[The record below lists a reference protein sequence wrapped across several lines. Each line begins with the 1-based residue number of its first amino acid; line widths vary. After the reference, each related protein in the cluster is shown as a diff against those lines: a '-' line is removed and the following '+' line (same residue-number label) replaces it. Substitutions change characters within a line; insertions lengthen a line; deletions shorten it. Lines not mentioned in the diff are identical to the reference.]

1 MKKNIIFILF
11 FSFISVCIFS
21 KSFTTLQLNLIDQIF
36 DFRINLRTYKTADEC
51 INSFDDFENQIY
63 SSVEYKNGSEEFC
76 LTVENLLVNAKYNCM
91 YEKTLHNENAKK
103 LILNQ
108 YEKTSSFNENHKNY
122 SYIYACSSYD
132 VINNSMQFLSQTK
145 AIKYGLDE
153 KKDYDDFISQNIE
166 DGNLYMSAALWYKFA
181 PAIGGGSF
189 STAKKYLLH
198 AKEIAKNTYEKY
210 YITIHCSQICF
221 EEKNY
226 DESKKYLSEVE
237 KILPNTRYVKY
248 IEKLNEN
255 GISLFYY
262 INNREKVE
270 KKIGLTESDL

>member
-1 MKKNIIFILF
+1 MLILF
-11 FSFISVCIFS
+11 FSFVSTCFFAE
-21 KSFTTLQLNLIDQIF
+21 SFTTSQLDFLNQIF
-36 DFRINLRTYKTADEC
+36 EFRINLRTYKTSDEC
-51 INSFDDFENQIY
+51 IKSFDDFENHIY
-63 SSVEYKNGSEEFC
+63 SLSEYQNGSEEFC
-76 LTVENLLVNAKYNCM
+76 LTVENLLVNAKYNCL
-91 YEKTLHNENAKK
+91 YEKNLHDENAKK
-103 LILNQ
+103 LILSQ
-108 YEKTSSFNENHKNY
+108 YEKTSAFNENNKNY
-122 SYIYACSSYD
+122 NFIYACSSYD
-132 VINNSMQFLSQTK
+132 VINNSMQFLAQTK

-153 KKDYDDFISQNIE
+153 KRDYDNFISQNIE

-189 STAKKYLLH
+189 STAKKYLFK

-226 DESKKYLSEVE
+226 DDAKKYLLEAE
-237 KILPNTRYVKY
+237 EILPNTRYIKY
-248 IEKLNEN
+248 VEKLNEN

-270 KKIGLTESDL
+270 KKIGLKESDL